1 MPILTDGSPQLD
13 QKMKKTLLL
22 KFRLF
27 STPMKNTKNIN
38 FSKVFA
44 VKARETQKVLEK
56 ISSQKNEICEYE
68 IISGECTIR
77 GNRAF
82 KNHK

>member
-1 MPILTDGSPQLD
+1 MPILTTGSPQLD
-13 QKMKKTLLL
+13 QKLKKTLLL

-27 STPMKNTKNIN
+27 STLMKNTKNLNI
-38 FSKVFA
+38 SKVFA
-44 VKARETQKVLEK
+44 VNARETQKVLEK

-68 IISGECTIR
+68 IIYGGCTLR
-77 GNRAF
+77 GNWAF

>member
-27 STPMKNTKNIN
+27 STPMKNTKNLN
-38 FSKVFA
+38 FSKIFA
-44 VKARETQKVLEK
+44 AKARETQKVPEK

-68 IISGECTIR
+68 IISEECTFR
-77 GNRAF
+77 GNWAF
-82 KNHK
+82 KNHN